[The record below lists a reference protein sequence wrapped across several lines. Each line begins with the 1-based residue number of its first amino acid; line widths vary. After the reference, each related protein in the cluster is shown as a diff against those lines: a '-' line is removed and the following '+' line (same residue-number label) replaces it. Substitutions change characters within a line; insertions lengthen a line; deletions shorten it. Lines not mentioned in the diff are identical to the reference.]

1 MATIVTA
8 LFRTRMQAEMSVDSL
23 LRAGFRRQD
32 VSMLMSETTHG
43 REFAIVTHEKVGEGA
58 AAGAAAGGAVGAII
72 AALAA
77 IGTFTIP
84 GFALIAA
91 GPIVATL
98 AGMGAG
104 GAAGSLVG
112 ALVGAGIPEHEAKFF
127 GPEVERGGILVGV
140 HVVDRDWVDTA
151 KLILRNAGGSSLKA
165 A

>member
-8 LFRTRMQAEMSVDSL
+8 LFRSRMTAEQAVDSL
-23 LRAGFRRQD
+23 LRAGFRRED
-32 VSMLMSETTHG
+32 VSVLMSETTHG
-43 REFAIVTHEKVGEGA
+43 REFGIVTRSKAGEGA
-58 AAGAAAGGAVGAII
+58 AAGAATGGAVGAVL

-77 IGTFTIP
+77 VGSLAIP
-84 GFALIAA
+84 GIGLIAA
-91 GPIVATL
+91 GPIVAAL
-98 AGMGAG
+98 AGAGAM

-112 ALVGAGIPEHEAKFF
+112 GLIGAGIPEHEAKFF

-151 KLILRNAGGSSLKA
+151 KLILRNAGGASLKA